1 MFTLTLPNGG
11 AINALN
17 HLPLDKHT
25 RKNSGYALP
34 KVNYFTWAAYPHRS
48 EGCILVSEASL
59 LAAMELDDLTPGD
72 PCLFTISDN
81 TVVVDFE
88 NVVISSIEAFN
99 STSATAID
107 IVGTRLLCIN
117 FYLDRNITDYNMKDH
132 STDSYYSSYHLT
144 WNGLIETLF
153 TATSSALI
161 APAKFN
167 EYINYKNILLRDLFA
182 FIANSQ
188 FLTAYPN
195 KTNTGKADITAAVF
209 NPATLNEDAILFND
223 TGTTLRK
230 LKLQINYPTLEYKFG
245 VMKFY
250 YDLATD
256 LSEEYSIAPS
266 NVLNKITELI
276 TSKTVSF
283 TNPFSLVDQ
292 ATPTASN
299 AYVLGVLE
307 SVKQNFVNRFSS
319 FIHIVLRGVSNQ
331 SITNN
336 IQKITYAYDARGF
349 TTTLQSIP
357 WELPKI
363 ELLDQSTNDIIFVA
377 TLLTDRSL
385 PICLAN
391 IYHPMNLATILD
403 PVQVVYD
410 PLNLVRAYKAG
421 TSCYVART
429 YNGEYIIISG
439 PCPVTTS
446 TSSSSA
452 APVSLGCC
460 TYGSPGS
467 LSQGVMSQA
476 DCTELGGTWVKGK
489 SCLGTNIE

>member
-1 MFTLTLPNGG
+1 MFTLTLPNDEPLR
-11 AINALN
+11 ALN

-25 RKNSGYALP
+25 RQNSGYALP
-34 KVNYFTWAAYPHRS
+34 KVNYFTWTAYPHRS
-48 EGCILVSEASL
+48 EGCILVSEASF
-59 LAAMELDDLTPGD
+59 LAAMEEATINPGD
-72 PCLFTISDN
+72 PCKFSISDG
-81 TVVVDFE
+81 VVNVEFE
-88 NVVISSIEAFN
+88 NVTISSIEAFN
-99 STSATAID
+99 STSTSSEG
-107 IVGTRLLCIN
+107 IVGTRLLCVR
-117 FYLDRNITDYNMKDH
+117 FYLDRSIVDYNMKDC
-132 STDSYYSSYHLT
+132 SIDSYYSSYHLT
-144 WNGLIETLF
+144 WSNLINTLY
-153 TATSSALI
+153 TATSSALV

-195 KTNTGKADITAAVF
+195 KINTGKADITAAIF

-250 YDLATD
+250 YDLAND

-266 NVLNKITELI
+266 NVLNKITDLV
-276 TSKTVSF
+276 TSETVSF

-292 ATPTASN
+292 STPTASN
-299 AYVLGVLE
+299 AYILGFLDQ
-307 SVKQNFVNRFSS
+307 VKQNFVNRFSS
-319 FIHIVLRGVSNQ
+319 YIHIVLRGVSAQ

-336 IQKITYAYDARGF
+336 IQKITYAYDSRGF
-349 TTTLQSIP
+349 TTTLETIP
-357 WELPKI
+357 WELPNI

-377 TLLTDRSL
+377 TLLTDRAM

-391 IYHPMNLATILD
+391 IYHPMNLATVVD

-410 PLNLVRAYKAG
+410 PLNLVRPYKAG

-446 TSSSSA
+446 TSSSSSSA
-452 APVSLGCC
+452 ASLGCC

-467 LSQGVMSQA
+467 PSQGVMTQA
-476 DCTELGGTWVKGK
+476 QCTELGGVWAKGK
-489 SCLGTNIE
+489 NCLGLDIE

>member
-1 MFTLTLPNGG
+1 M
-11 AINALN
+11 A
-17 HLPLDKHT
+17 
-25 RKNSGYALP
+25 
-34 KVNYFTWAAYPHRS
+34 
-48 EGCILVSEASL
+48 EASI
-59 LAAMELDDLTPGD
+59 TPGD
-72 PCLFTISDN
+72 PCKFSISDGIQ
-81 TVVVDFE
+81 TVSFE

-99 STSATAID
+99 STSTSSVDVAGI
-107 IVGTRLLCIN
+107 RLLCIN
-117 FYLDRNITDYNMKDH
+117 FYLDRNIVDYNMKDC
-132 STDSYYSSYHLT
+132 STDSYYSSYHLS
-144 WNGLIETLF
+144 WSGLIDTLF
-153 TATSSALI
+153 TATSSALV

-250 YDLATD
+250 YDLTTD

-266 NVLNKITELI
+266 NVLNKITDLV
-276 TSKTVSF
+276 TSETVSF

-299 AYVLGVLE
+299 AYILGFLD

-319 FIHIVLRGVSNQ
+319 YINIVLRGVSSQ

-349 TTTLQSIP
+349 TTTLQSMP
-357 WELPKI
+357 WELPKV

-377 TLLTDRSL
+377 TLLTDRAL

-391 IYHPMNLATILD
+391 IYHPMNLATIVD
-403 PVQVVYD
+403 PVQIVYD

-439 PCPVTTS
+439 PCPTTSS
-446 TSSSSA
+446 TSSSSSA
-452 APVSLGCC
+452 SSKLGCC
-460 TYGSPGS
+460 TYGSPGAP
-467 LSQGVMSQA
+467 SQGIMTQA
-476 DCTELGGTWVKGK
+476 ACNDLGGVWSSGRN
-489 SCLGTNIE
+489 CLGINIE

>member
-11 AINALN
+11 ALNALN

-25 RKNSGYALP
+25 RTNCGYALP

-59 LAAMELDDLTPGD
+59 LAAMAEDVLVPGAT
-72 PCLFTISDN
+72 CGFTIADGTT
-81 TVVVDFE
+81 TVEFQ
-88 NVVISSIEAFN
+88 NVCISSIEAFN
-99 STSATAID
+99 STSTSSVDVAGI
-107 IVGTRLLCIN
+107 RLLCIN
-117 FYLDRNITDYNMKDH
+117 FYLDRNIVDYNMKDC
-132 STDSYYSSYHLT
+132 STDSYYSSYHLS
-144 WNGLIETLF
+144 WSGLINTLY
-153 TATSSALI
+153 TATSSALV

-250 YDLATD
+250 YDLTTD

-266 NVLNKITELI
+266 NVLNKITNLV
-276 TSKTVSF
+276 TSETVSF
-283 TNPFSLVDQ
+283 TNPFSLVNQ
-292 ATPTASN
+292 ATPAVSN
-299 AYVLGVLE
+299 AYILGFLD

-319 FIHIVLRGVSNQ
+319 YINIVLRGVSSQ

-349 TTTLQSIP
+349 TTTLQSMP
-357 WELPKI
+357 WELPKV

-377 TLLTDRSL
+377 TLLTDRAL

-391 IYHPMNLATILD
+391 IYHPMNLVTIVD
-403 PVQVVYD
+403 PVQIVYD

-439 PCPVTTS
+439 PCPTNS
-446 TSSSSA
+446 SGSSSSA
-452 APVSLGCC
+452 SGGRLGCC

-467 LSQGVMSQA
+467 PSQGIMTEA
-476 DCTELGGTWVKGK
+476 ACTTLGGTWVGGVN
-489 SCLGTNIE
+489 CLGTSIE